1 MITREFKNKIWL
13 FLVLVLAALMNLL
26 KIKQED
32 FANLYYSASIRSM
45 LMNVHNFFFVSFDPG
60 GFISVDKPPLG
71 FWIQTFSARIFGF
84 YGWSIILPQALAGI
98 ISVAIIYTLVKRH
111 WGSRAGLL
119 AALAQALMPIAVAA
133 NRNNTI
139 DSLLTMTVLFAAWS
153 MIIAVERDETK
164 WLYLSMFILGLG
176 YNIKTLEAFL
186 VLPALWLVYLA
197 AGRRSIKYRLLNLAG
212 SSLLLLAIALSWSIL
227 VDLTPENERPYVGSS
242 ETNSE
247 LELATGYNGLMHF
260 LGKGVRVPG
269 VNPNAQ
275 HTPGTRNMDRITP
288 GSTVSDP
295 SGGPGTPGPMPVP
308 NGSDGRGPGG
318 TRMAFFSFETGNPG
332 IFRLFQRQ
340 ISGQISWLL
349 PLGLFGF
356 ITSLL
361 RRRTDSASSGE
372 AKKISLLLWGGW
384 LLPQLLFFSIAIDY
398 HRYYLVMMAPALAA
412 LVGIGL
418 KELFD
423 IFQSNHRNRWL
434 LPFAIIL
441 NLVVEAAIAW
451 QFDEWRSWLL
461 PILGISDVIALS
473 LLLIALRKPSFLHI
487 SMIIAAIAMLIPQV
501 IWALTPIVYGGSSIL
516 PYAGPELDPKVAQRN
531 VRGMAMPKLPSNE
544 RNSDVIKLE
553 RFLLDNRHGEKF
565 LLAVGNANEASQIIL
580 DTGQAVMTVGG
591 FMGMEKILTAS
602 EFEQMVNQGKVRYVL
617 VSSMF
622 ANSQPEL
629 NAWVISHGKA
639 VPSRLWQEPQ
649 HYASTTDPQK
659 PVNAMTAL
667 YQSRRLF
674 DCAPIK

>member
-1 MITREFKNKIWL
+1 MRTREFQDKVWL
-13 FLVLVLAALMNLL
+13 TLVLLLAAIMNLL
-26 KIKQED
+26 RIKQED
-32 FANLYYSASIRSM
+32 FANLYYAASIKSM
-45 LMNVHNFFFVSFDPG
+45 LMNAHNFFFVSFDPG

-98 ISVAIIYTLVKRH
+98 ISVAIIHSLVKRH
-111 WGSRAGLL
+111 WGSKAGLL
-119 AALAQALMPIAVAA
+119 AALAQAVMPIAVAA

-139 DSLLTMTVLFAAWS
+139 DSLLTMTVLFAAWA
-153 MIIAVERDETK
+153 MIIAVERDETR

-197 AGRRSIKYRLLNLAG
+197 AGRRSVKYRLLNLIGATV
-212 SSLLLLAIALSWSIL
+212 LLLAVALSWSIL

-260 LGKGVRVPG
+260 LGKGVQVPG
-269 VNPNAQ
+269 VDPNVQ
-275 HTPGTRNMDRITP
+275 RTPGTRNTGRIKP
-288 GSTVSDP
+288 GLTGSNP
-295 SGGPGTPGPMPVP
+295 AGGPGTPGPMPIP
-308 NGSDGRGPGG
+308 DGSDGPGPGG
-318 TRMAFFSFETGNPG
+318 TRMVSFSFETGNPG
-332 IFRLFQRQ
+332 ILRLFQRQ
-340 ISGQISWLL
+340 IGGQISWLL

-356 ITSLL
+356 ITSLI
-361 RRRTDSASSGE
+361 RRRSDYASSGQ
-372 AKKISLLLWGGW
+372 AKMISLLLWGGW
-384 LLPQLLFFSIAIDY
+384 LLPQLLFFSIAVDY

-423 IFQSNHRNRWL
+423 VFQTNRNRLL
-434 LPFAIIL
+434 LPLALTL
-441 NLVVEAAIAW
+441 NLAVETAIVW
-451 QFDEWRSWLL
+451 QFDEWRSWML
-461 PILGISDVIALS
+461 PLLGISDIIALV
-473 LLLIALRKPSFLHI
+473 LLLIALRKPSFLPI
-487 SMIIAAIAMLIPQV
+487 SMTIAAIAMFIPQV

-516 PYAGPELDPKVAQRN
+516 PYAGPELNPKVAQRN
-531 VRGMAMPKLPSNE
+531 VRGMAIPKLPSNE
-544 RNSDVIKLE
+544 RNSDIIKLE
-553 RFLLDNRHGEKF
+553 RFLLDNKRGEKF

-591 FMGMEKILTAS
+591 FMGMEKILTTS
-602 EFEQMVNQGKVRYVL
+602 DFEQMINQGKVRYVL
-617 VSSMF
+617 VSSRF

-649 HYASTTDPQK
+649 PYALTTDPQK
-659 PVNAMTAL
+659 PSNAMDAM

-674 DCAPIK
+674 DCAPHK